1 MPVKDAHI
9 VKIAVE
15 FENHIA
21 QLINLDQRQ
30 PLTGNCNFLL
40 FYLDEHR
47 TLKYCGVVKKK
58 LNRLYNSFKTR
69 YNLLK
74 LVKQPTPF
82 PMSFFHQW
90 AKTQTQ
96 THTHA
101 YISRRVG
108 RGRSVVA
115 IN

>member
-1 MPVKDAHI
+1 MIPKKMPVKDAHI

-47 TLKYCGVVKKK
+47 TLKYCGVVKK
-58 LNRLYNSFKTR
+58 LSDNRLYNSF
-69 YNLLK
+69 
-74 LVKQPTPF
+74 
-82 PMSFFHQW
+82 
-90 AKTQTQ
+90 
-96 THTHA
+96 
-101 YISRRVG
+101 
-108 RGRSVVA
+108 
-115 IN
+115 